1 MGKRKHR
8 KSEKKSEKGMINMT
22 DNMSKDFYLLFNDME
37 QNVEEYEEIPVT
49 NEDIRRW
56 KKSFIKN
63 RNNIRS
69 AYPVKR
75 MVAAACAI
83 FAIMLAVGPFK
94 DYTSAAIEHVSY
106 TLSEALG
113 FDYDISSYETIVG
126 KSITKDG
133 YTITL
138 ESVILDGSKLY
149 LTYTERFPEKLVG
162 VNKIEAAN
170 EVTTNLSGT
179 INGTNHE
186 ISGGGTYRPVDDYT
200 RLAIMDMDFEKS
212 VDVSKPVR
220 IKLSYEVWKDN
231 NGKSKKVIDDIDM
244 VFVADGSQLA
254 LETEEMPL
262 DYTYEFPDGSSVHF
276 TRLET
281 NPVSRKLFFIEKNA
295 HDSGYMWEL
304 RMHDDFGNYIWNIS
318 RGSSANN
325 KGELEGCISY
335 TAGDADMID
344 EDATQ
349 IICEMWGGYLNANPG
364 ESVEGEYME
373 QIGESFVIP
382 IK

>member
-1 MGKRKHR
+1 
-8 KSEKKSEKGMINMT
+8 MT

-49 NEDIRRW
+49 DEDIRRW
-56 KKSFIKN
+56 KKSFRKN
-63 RNNIRS
+63 RNTGRS
-69 AYPVKR
+69 AYPIKR

-83 FAIMLAVGPFK
+83 FAIVLAVGPFK

-149 LTYTERFPEKLVG
+149 LTYTEQFPEKLGG
-162 VNKIEAAN
+162 VNKLEPAN
-170 EVTTNLSGT
+170 GVNTYLIGT

-200 RLAIMDMDFEKS
+200 RLAIMDMDFEKP
-212 VDVSKPVR
+212 VDVSKPVK
-220 IKLSYEVWKDN
+220 IKFSYDIYEDDGEKPT
-231 NGKSKKVIDDIDM
+231 KVIDGIA
-244 VFVADGSQLA
+244 FVADGSQLA
-254 LETEEMPL
+254 LETEEMPM

-335 TAGDADMID
+335 TAGDADNMID

-364 ESVEGEYME
+364 ESAEGEYME